1 MSELASS
8 ILRGTDNDLVLEGK
22 DGFLFLSGG
31 RHSPLRFA
39 QASAAV
45 KPESLRHFWAN
56 IQRRQAQLTRRGIR
70 YAHLI
75 APDKHSVCQ
84 EVFPVEVQAYLGD
97 EYLQAAPVEA
107 LRSWVVYPRQLL
119 ADNYR
124 QNCYRVDTHY
134 RPSGTLLMTREL
146 LVTTF
151 GEEGINLTPNAD
163 HLQFKYQSNWSG
175 DLGSKLSPARYED
188 CERIVLPRSISCYSN
203 RLAGG
208 NNGIID
214 LYINRNF
221 ITADAKPAGLGRVL
235 VSGDSFG
242 RDIARTLSLISQEV
256 LFVRTPF
263 LHVELVDAMKPD
275 VVFTQNAERYLSGVS
290 SDEARPVFFLYPF
303 LKQNE
308 YVVDSETAYAL
319 SAILSYGRP
328 PYEAFLEEIRSK
340 PLSC

>member
-1 MSELASS
+1 MN
-8 ILRGTDNDLVLEGK
+8 IQDLVLEGK
-22 DGFLFLSGG
+22 EDFLFLSGG

-39 QASAAV
+39 RAGSAV
-45 KPESLRHFWAN
+45 KTESLMQFWAN
-56 IQRRQAQLTRRGIR
+56 IQRRKAQLERRGIHF
-70 YAHLI
+70 AHLI

-84 EVFPVEVQAYLGD
+84 EVFPVEVMACLGD
-97 EYLQAAPVEA
+97 EYLKAAPVEA
-107 LRSWVVYPRQLL
+107 LRSWVTYPRQLL
-119 ADNYR
+119 ADNFR

-134 RPSGTLLMTREL
+134 RPSGTLLMIREL
-146 LVTTF
+146 LRIAC
-151 GEEGINLTPNAD
+151 GQEAINLIPDAD
-163 HLQFKYQSNWSG
+163 QLQFTSQSNWSG
-175 DLGSKLSPARYED
+175 DLGSKLSPTRYED
-188 CERIVLPRSISCYSN
+188 CERIVLPGSISCYSN

-214 LYINRNF
+214 LYINRAY
-221 ITADAKPAGLGRVL
+221 IAAGTKPSGLGRVL

-242 RDIARTLSLISQEV
+242 RDIARTLSMISQEV

-303 LKQNE
+303 FKQNE
-308 YVVDSETAYAL
+308 YVVDVEMAYAL
-319 SAILSYGRP
+319 SAVLSYGRP